1 MARPFLYRCP
11 ITGTNVQGLT
21 SDDAAAEDEKIRL
34 EMVQC
39 LACGGFHLVDPAK
52 GPLPP
57 LDDT

>member
-1 MARPFLYRCP
+1 MAKPFLYYCP

-21 SDDAAAEDEKIRL
+21 SDDAASGDEKSRL

-39 LACGGFHLVDPAK
+39 LACGAFHLVDPFK

-57 LDDT
+57 SDDA